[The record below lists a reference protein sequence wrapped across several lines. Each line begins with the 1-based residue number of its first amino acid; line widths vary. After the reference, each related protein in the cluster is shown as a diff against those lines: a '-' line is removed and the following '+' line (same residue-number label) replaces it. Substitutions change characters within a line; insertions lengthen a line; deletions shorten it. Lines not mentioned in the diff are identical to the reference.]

1 MRRDIVSEVTLEKID
16 IIRSRTKL
24 SYSEAKELLEKCNGD
39 VVEALV
45 YYEKMKENNQKS
57 FVDDVSMSVDEFVSY
72 IKELVKKGN
81 VTRIKIKKEEKVLVD
96 IPINA
101 AGIALGIVAFLQP
114 LLLIL
119 GAATAII
126 TKLQIEITKADGTV
140 EVVNKIIKSVF
151 DETKEKVNET
161 AEEIKDKFTGK
172 DSSNNYNPNDHV
184 TKNDDNYN
192 ENEINTFSY
201 TVKFEDDEN
210 PKES

>member
-1 MRRDIVSEVTLEKID
+1 VSEVTLEKID

-45 YYEKMKENNQKS
+45 YYEKMKENDQKS

-96 IPINA
+96 IPVNA

-172 DSSNNYNPNDHV
+172 DNSSNSNTNFNN
-184 TKNDDNYN
+184 KDD
-192 ENEINTFSY
+192 NEINTFSY
-201 TVKFEDDEN
+201 TVKFDDDEN
-210 PKES
+210 FKES

>member
-1 MRRDIVSEVTLEKID
+1 VSEVTLEKID

-184 TKNDDNYN
+184 TKNDDKYN

-210 PKES
+210 SKES

>member
-1 MRRDIVSEVTLEKID
+1 MSEVTLEKID

-24 SYSEAKELLEKCNGD
+24 SYSDAKELLEKCNGD

-45 YYEKMKENNQKS
+45 YYEKSKESDQKS
-57 FVDDVSMSVDEFVSY
+57 FVDDVSMSVDEFISY

-96 IPINA
+96 IPVNA

-172 DSSNNYNPNDHV
+172 DSNSNSNFNTNDNN
-184 TKNDDNYN
+184 KDN
-192 ENEINTFSY
+192 NEINTFSY
-201 TVKFEDDEN
+201 TVKFEEEESS
-210 PKES
+210 KES